1 MGRSDGWAFIVNP
14 IAGNGYG
21 ASCTST
27 VRDMM
32 KAYGAY
38 GEVALTRAKGHA
50 TELAASFAE
59 KGFARIIA
67 VGGDGTASEAAA
79 ALVGRTGVDFGIVGA
94 GTGNDFIH
102 ILGFPDRFTE
112 ADWQALFEHSTSR
125 MDVGRC
131 NGKYF
136 FNGMGLGFDA
146 QVAYENYKMNDG
158 GGVKEGSKSKY
169 MRQIVKT
176 IFLYREIPMRFTV
189 DGVTENRRCFLNT
202 ISNGRRIAAG
212 LYLTP
217 KAVADDGLLDVCLMD
232 PLSIP
237 KRFKEL
243 VSVKKGTHLKDK
255 PVHYHQASKIT
266 AEFEREVPA
275 HLDGE
280 LTSASRFEIDVL
292 PKALSVIINPLGD
305 HYFLRPAP

>member
-1 MGRSDGWAFIVNP
+1 MAGNDQWVFIVNP

-21 ASCTST
+21 AACAST
-27 VRDMM
+27 VREMM
-32 KAYGAY
+32 TAHGAR
-38 GEVALTRAKGHA
+38 GELALTRAKGHA
-50 TELAASFAE
+50 TELAAAYAE
-59 KGFARIIA
+59 RGFTRIVA
-67 VGGDGTASEAAA
+67 VGGDGTASETAS
-79 ALVGRTGVDFGIVGA
+79 ALVGRKGVAFGIVGA

-102 ILGFPDRFTE
+102 ILGFPDRFGE
-112 ADWQALFEHSTSR
+112 EDWKALFRCDTAA

-169 MRQIVKT
+169 MRQILKT
-176 IFLYREIPMRFTV
+176 IFLYKEIPMRFSI
-189 DGVTENRRCFLNT
+189 DGASENRKCFLNT

-217 KAVADDGLLDVCLMD
+217 KAIADDGLLDICLMD

-237 KRFKEL
+237 GRLKEL
-243 VSVKKGTHLKDK
+243 ISVKKGTHLDDK
-255 PVHYHQASKIT
+255 PTHYHQASRIT
-266 AEFEREVPA
+266 AEFDREVPA

-280 LTSASRFEIDVL
+280 LTSASRFDIDLL
-292 PKALSVIINPLGD
+292 PKALTVMINPAGD
-305 HYFLRPAP
+305 HYFRRPSP